1 MTRTVA
7 AEDVESY
14 ARVTG
19 DANPVHLDEAY
30 AAKTRFKRR
39 IAHGMLA
46 GSFISALLG
55 TRFPGPG
62 TIYLKQDLAFR
73 KPVYLGDVLEVSA
86 TVTSYRPEKA
96 ILRLATV
103 CRNQRGEIVVEGEAV
118 CLVSEISSNG
128 APAGGS
134 VAAPAIAPRR
144 VVGLS

>member
-1 MTRTVA
+1 MTRAVN
-7 AEDVESY
+7 AEDVEGY
-14 ARVTG
+14 AKITG

-30 AAKTRFKRR
+30 AATTRFKQR

-73 KPVYLGDVLEVSA
+73 KPVYLGDVLEVTA
-86 TVTSYRPEKA
+86 TVTSYQAQKA

-118 CLVSEISSNG
+118 CLVSEVS
-128 APAGGS
+128 PGGS
-134 VAAPAIAPRR
+134 PELSGAAVPTPPRR